1 MSSEAT
7 GLRRPQERWRNEE
20 KAGGQEKTK
29 GRKVA
34 ANIPREKT
42 DKHLKSKNKGTK
54 CGSMGRVLA

>member
-7 GLRRPQERWRNEE
+7 GLRQPQGRWWNEK
-20 KAGGQEKTK
+20 KAGGQGKLK

-42 DKHLKSKNKGTK
+42 DKHLKSKNKGAE
-54 CGSMGRVLA
+54 CGSMGRALA